1 MTKKKKDKRTKND
14 LQNNPQKTS
23 DQAKQT
29 LLNIKGTYRDAEW
42 ILCTN
47 KDSEKKLK
55 KSDFSNIFQF
65 KK

>member
-29 LLNIKGTYRDAEW
+29 LLNIKGTYRDER
-42 ILCTN
+42 
-47 KDSEKKLK
+47 SEYCAQIKIVKR
-55 KSDFSNIFQF
+55 N
-65 KK
+65 